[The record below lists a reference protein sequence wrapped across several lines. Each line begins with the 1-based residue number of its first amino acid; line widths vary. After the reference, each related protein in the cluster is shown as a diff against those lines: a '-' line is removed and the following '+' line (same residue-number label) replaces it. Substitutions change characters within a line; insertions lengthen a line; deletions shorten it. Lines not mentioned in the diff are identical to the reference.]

1 MFHFHTLFERTPNV
15 FAIVCL
21 CVCFISVHV
30 IIFFVYTSFALTDG
44 NIFRLKMKQVATTSA
59 ISHSNEIQKMQIY
72 TQMLYIEQH
81 WDSSDAIKIGK
92 SY

>member
-1 MFHFHTLFERTPNV
+1 
-15 FAIVCL
+15 
-21 CVCFISVHV
+21 
-30 IIFFVYTSFALTDG
+30 
-44 NIFRLKMKQVATTSA
+44 MKQVATTSA

-72 TQMLYIEQH
+72 TQMLYIEQN